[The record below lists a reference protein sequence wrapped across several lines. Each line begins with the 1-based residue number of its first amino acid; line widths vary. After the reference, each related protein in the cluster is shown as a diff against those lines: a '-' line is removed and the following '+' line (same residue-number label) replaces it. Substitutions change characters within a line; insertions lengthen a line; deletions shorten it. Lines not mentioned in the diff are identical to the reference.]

1 MSATRNNRL
10 PMRPGEKQQT
20 ANVER
25 VGMTMATREERH
37 NILCRLVRWPRFVRL
52 VAGLTLLLAVPA
64 GAQDHAHR
72 EHDGATHSPEPIT
85 GVPGHTMSHHGM
97 ILHGLERFPTLA
109 YDDRHMPKPPAI
121 VSPPAHPGDA
131 ARGKELAYASD
142 KGNCLACH
150 VLEADGEQPGSVGPN
165 LSAYAKLGRTEA
177 YTFQQVWD
185 ARAHNAKTAMPPF
198 GTNGI
203 LSASEMADI
212 VAYLRTLK
220 RASASSHP
228 APAPGWNFAVAGDDL
243 SLADFYLDQGKALFE
258 QAGPNGKSCAACHAG
273 ERSLRGTA
281 TRYPVYDHAAARP
294 ITLEERI
301 NGCRA
306 SRMTLPPLAP
316 GSEALNAVSGYV
328 KYLSRG
334 MPVRVMAEGDGARR
348 ALVRGEALF
357 SKKAGRL
364 NLACADCH
372 MTAAGRW
379 LRGQRLI
386 AIHADGEERAVATK
400 YPTHHVGRHELGF
413 VNLQQRIEHCQAI
426 TQVLPL
432 KPGSREYTDL
442 EYYLTWLAVG
452 APVLAPTADGYRGG

>member
-1 MSATRNNRL
+1 
-10 PMRPGEKQQT
+10 MRT
-20 ANVER
+20 D
-25 VGMTMATREERH
+25 
-37 NILCRLVRWPRFVRL
+37 LVRL
-52 VAGLTLLLAVPA
+52 VAGFILLLAAPV

-72 EHDGATHSPEPIT
+72 EHGDAAHSPEPMT
-85 GVPGHTMSHHGM
+85 GSSGHSMSHHGM
-97 ILHGLERFPTLA
+97 MLHGLDDFPTLA
-109 YDDRHMPKPPAI
+109 YDDRRAPKPPAI

-131 ARGKELAYASD
+131 RRGKLLAYASE
-142 KGNCLACH
+142 KGNCLSCH
-150 VLEADGEQPGSVGPN
+150 MLEADDEQPGSVGPN

-177 YTFQQVWD
+177 YTFQQLWD
-185 ARAHNAKTAMPPF
+185 ARVHNSKTAMPPF

-203 LSASEMADI
+203 LSAPEVADI
-212 VAYLRTLK
+212 VAYLRTLQ
-220 RASASSHP
+220 RASAPHRS
-228 APAPGWNFAVAGDDL
+228 APAPGRNFVVAGDDL
-243 SLADFYLDQGKALFE
+243 SLADFYLDKGKALFE
-258 QAGPNGKSCAACHAG
+258 QPGPNGKSCASCHAG
-273 ERSLRGTA
+273 ERSLRGA
-281 TRYPVYDHAAARP
+281 ASRYPVYEHAAARP
-294 ITLEERI
+294 VTLEERI

-334 MPVRVMAEGDGARR
+334 MPVRVAAEGDGAQR
-348 ALVRGEALF
+348 ALGRGGALF

-372 MTAAGRW
+372 VSAAGRW
-379 LRGQRLI
+379 LRGQRLT
-386 AIHADGEERAVATK
+386 AIQADGEERAVATK

-442 EYYLTWLAVG
+442 EYYLTWLANG
-452 APVLAPTADGYRGG
+452 TPLLAPTADGYRDE